1 MNLSKI
7 ESLLYKT
14 GRILGDINAIKNGT
28 IHQRLARRAV
38 RKVVYRATG
47 KIFKI

>member
-1 MNLSKI
+1 MKMRKV

-14 GRILGDINAIKNGT
+14 GRFLGDLNAIKNGT
-28 IHQRLARRAV
+28 FHERLARRAV
-38 RKVVYRATG
+38 RKVVNRMTG